1 MAASGKRYTRFY
13 APKNLMVL
21 RGPRGEPKKGSRWIL
36 ANNHGYAETVYLED
50 QKAINSNTFYI
61 ENLEI
66 KTQQRKKGYGR
77 TLFSKIEQFA
87 KNIGA
92 KWIQI
97 DSESNA
103 VGFWKK
109 MGFTETEKEFYSNK
123 VNMVKKI

>member
-1 MAASGKRYTRFY
+1 
-13 APKNLMVL
+13 MVL
-21 RGPRGEPKKGSRWIL
+21 RGPRSEPKKGSRWIL
-36 ANNHGYAETVYLED
+36 ADNHGYAETVYLED

-66 KTQQRKKGYGR
+66 KTQLRKKGYGR
-77 TLFSKIEQFA
+77 LLFSKIEQFA

-97 DSESNA
+97 DSETEA
-103 VGFWKK
+103 VGFWEK
-109 MGFTETEKEFYSNK
+109 MGFNETDKEVYSNK